1 MDLALCA
8 RTVFGTM
15 LPLLAAIAL
24 SSGCVTSSPDRL
36 APQLESAALRDRL
49 LALGDGVAPQ
59 EAARLAEAAVQ
70 KSMELAQEYRAVRPA
85 WLHNYL
91 VNYRLR
97 DRGLCYDWANDL
109 FATLHELQVTSL
121 ELHLAVARMDT
132 RREHNALIV
141 TAQGQPFSEGLV
153 LDAWRRSGHLWSGP
167 ARTDKYPWQPLP
179 TDRVAPVLQKLL
191 AGDGIETNEP

>member
-1 MDLALCA
+1 MDLSHCA
-8 RTVFGTM
+8 RTMFGGM

-24 SSGCVTSSPDRL
+24 SGCVTSSPDRF
-36 APQLESAALRDRL
+36 ASQQESAALRDRF

-70 KSMELAQEYRAVRPA
+70 KSVALAQEYRAVRPA

-97 DRGLCYDWANDL
+97 ERGLCYDWANDL

-132 RREHNALIV
+132 PREHNALIV
-141 TAQGQPFSEGLV
+141 TAQGQPFSDGLV

-167 ARTDKYPWQPLP
+167 VRTDKYPWQPLP
-179 TDRVAPVLQKLL
+179 PDRVAPALQKLL
-191 AGDGIETNEP
+191 EDDVEKNRP